1 MTLANNDNQNEA
13 PSPMEMDAFQA
24 TAARLLPGSGGL
36 ASAPAPVPAATGV
49 NSLPHNTNNHRAVGS
64 TPAVCLEPQALA
76 EELAQILKLALIPSL
91 EQQELTR
98 GLQEQAI
105 ANQQAQIL
113 ILQQQVEK
121 QQAVLKQQQ
130 EFIERIQMIGVEV
143 ANGSGVMTPVSNHQ
157 TTLLTISNL
166 PDEALAAV
174 AKFLPKPSRA
184 LFAVAMADPSLFLLK
199 SQWEFVSSATA
210 NRAILSLHS
219 STYDSDDNFSC
230 GEERTIGGSSLCES
244 SDYNSDGDD
253 VVFGDEDL
261 EHCFSDDYFFYDDD
275 VEDGE
280 VDRQNLTAAAQV
292 EVDDWVENNDDDDE
306 AEYDYDE
313 DEEEEEEE
321 EEESSDDDSWSTI
334 DFEEIEVSLAA
345 KLSDDDIRG
354 VLICIDGVHR
364 LHTIRLCGCVS
375 ITGSGLDPLMG
386 STMLRTIDL
395 SLVTRTE
402 SPEIEPEPAL
412 SEASVIPILKS
423 IIDVAGSSL
432 KDVLLPEKFVV
443 GRTVYGDGL
452 HRFVEKYY
460 DVGDPIDLLRR
471 VWSSKN

>member
-1 MTLANNDNQNEA
+1 M
-13 PSPMEMDAFQA
+13 
-24 TAARLLPGSGGL
+24 
-36 ASAPAPVPAATGV
+36 
-49 NSLPHNTNNHRAVGS
+49 
-64 TPAVCLEPQALA
+64 
-76 EELAQILKLALIPSL
+76 
-91 EQQELTR
+91 
-98 GLQEQAI
+98 
-105 ANQQAQIL
+105 
-113 ILQQQVEK
+113 
-121 QQAVLKQQQ
+121 
-130 EFIERIQMIGVEV
+130 
-143 ANGSGVMTPVSNHQ
+143 
-157 TTLLTISNL
+157 
-166 PDEALAAV
+166 

-280 VDRQNLTAAAQV
+280 VDRLNLTADAQV

-313 DEEEEEEE
+313 EEEEE
-321 EEESSDDDSWSTI
+321 EEESSDDESWATI

-354 VLICIDGVHR
+354 VLICIDGVYR
-364 LHTIRLCGCVS
+364 LHSIRLCGCVS

-423 IIDVAGSSL
+423 IVDAPGSSL
-432 KDVLLPEKFVV
+432 KHALLPEKFVV
-443 GRTVYGDGL
+443 GRTIYGDGL
-452 HRFVEKYY
+452 HRFVENYY